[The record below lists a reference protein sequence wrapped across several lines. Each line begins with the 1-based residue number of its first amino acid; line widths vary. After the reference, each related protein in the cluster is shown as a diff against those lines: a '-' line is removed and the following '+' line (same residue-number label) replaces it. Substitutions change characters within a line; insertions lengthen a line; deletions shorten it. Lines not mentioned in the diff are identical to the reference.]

1 MTRDECEKQIEK
13 KLREIEKIVQRY
25 NPGNAYLEMC
35 IIDGTGQ
42 FFNEYWDTDKPI
54 RVNGIQIG
62 KRRNDD
68 EFA

>member
-25 NPGNAYLEMC
+25 KPGNTYLEMC
-35 IIDGTGQ
+35 IINGTGY
-42 FFNEYWDTDKPI
+42 FFNEYWDSDKPI

-68 EFA
+68 ESD

>member
-35 IIDGTGQ
+35 IISGVGQ
-42 FFNEYWDTDKPI
+42 FFNEYWDSDKPI